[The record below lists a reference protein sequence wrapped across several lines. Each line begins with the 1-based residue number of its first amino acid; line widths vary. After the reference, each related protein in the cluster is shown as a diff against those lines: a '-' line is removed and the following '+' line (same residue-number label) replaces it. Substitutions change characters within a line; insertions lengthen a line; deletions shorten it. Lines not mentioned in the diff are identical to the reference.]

1 MVSTIGMFGFEAR
14 EFIKRRTK
22 LLAEKWE
29 KPYSF
34 VRAVVRSF
42 TNARMSIALVRVMYR
57 WIGGSRTPVSNTRLG
72 GGTAHGLLKSDN

>member
-1 MVSTIGMFGFEAR
+1 MFGFEAR
-14 EFIKRRTK
+14 EFLKRRTK

-42 TNARMSIALVRVMYR
+42 TNARMSIAL
-57 WIGGSRTPVSNTRLG
+57 
-72 GGTAHGLLKSDN
+72 LLEECIDELEVPGPL